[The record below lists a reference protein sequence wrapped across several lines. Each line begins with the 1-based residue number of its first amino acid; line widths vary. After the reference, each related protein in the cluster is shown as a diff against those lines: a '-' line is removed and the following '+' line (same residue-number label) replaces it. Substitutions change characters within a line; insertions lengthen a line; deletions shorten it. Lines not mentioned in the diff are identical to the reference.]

1 MRTQQG
7 PGSAESTSAGA
18 LSRRDVMKLSA
29 AGLGVVAVT
38 GRAPGVFAARQDE
51 EGVRGGTLRVGALGE
66 PPTLDEHQTTANL
79 VADVTYPMYE
89 TLFAYNANYEPVPH
103 LVDEYTASDDGLIHT
118 MKLREGVPFH
128 NGDIMTAADVHA
140 SITRWSQISG
150 LGKNLF
156 EHVDELVEVDDLTVE
171 FRLSSPFGPLLT
183 ALANNT
189 QGCTIHPKAIMETGI
204 DPLASDDQFIG
215 TGPYMLSERQADA
228 YIRMTRFEDYA
239 GRDEPT
245 DGYAGAKH
253 AYPDM
258 IEFIPVPDEAARVA
272 GLQAGDYETAMEIS
286 NDQYEVLSTSPGIVS
301 EINPPAYE
309 DVFFLNWRSPIMG
322 NLAIREAFRAALDHE
337 AIMTAARGGGDFVR
351 LDPGWM
357 MAETPWHSTAGAEL
371 YNVNDPELAAQK
383 LEEGG
388 YDGTPIRFLSTQEY
402 PYFYSA
408 SVIAQ
413 QQLEAAGFVID
424 LQVIDWATVIER
436 RGKEDDWDVFVT
448 FHGQVTDPSQLTLVG
463 QMGTYPGWW
472 DSEESQALADQL
484 LGEINFDARYAVW
497 EQIQEKIY
505 TEIPAVKIGDASLAS
520 YYSERL
526 GGWTPIIQRGI
537 PYWNL
542 WLND

>member
-1 MRTQQG
+1 MKITRETL
-7 PGSAESTSAGA
+7 T
-18 LSRRDVMKLSA
+18 RRDVMQRSA
-29 AGLGVVAVT
+29 AIGLGLAAT
-38 GRAPGVFAARQDE
+38 GMIGSAPAAFARQDAA
-51 EGVRGGTLRVGALGE
+51 EGTAGGTLRVGSLGE

-79 VADVTYPMYE
+79 VADVVYPMYE
-89 TLFAYNANYEPVPH
+89 TLFAYNSAYEPVPF
-103 LVDEYTASDDGLIHT
+103 LVEEYTASDDGLTHT
-118 MKLREGVPFH
+118 MVLRENVPFH
-128 NGDIMTAADVHA
+128 NGEIMTAADVHA

-150 LGKNLF
+150 LGENLF
-156 EHVDELVEVDDLTVE
+156 EHVDELVEVDERTIE
-171 FRLSSPFGPLLT
+171 FRLNSTFGPLLV

-189 QGCTIHPKAIMETGI
+189 QGCTIHPKAIMETGTE
-204 DPLASDDQFIG
+204 PLTSDDQFIG

-228 YIRMTRFEDYA
+228 YIRLTRFEDYA
-239 GRDEPT
+239 THPDPT

-253 AYPDM
+253 AWADM
-258 IEFIPVPDEAARVA
+258 IEFIPVPDEAARTA
-272 GLQAGDYETAMEIS
+272 GLQSGDYEVAMEIS
-286 NDQYEVLSTSPGIVS
+286 NDQYETLSNSPGIVA

-337 AIMTAARGGGDFVR
+337 AIMTAARGGGDFTR

-357 MAETPWHSTAGAEL
+357 MAETPWHSTAGEEL
-371 YNVNDPELAAQK
+371 YNVNDPELAKQK

-402 PYFYSA
+402 PFFYAA

-413 QQLEAAGFVID
+413 QQLEAVGFVID

-472 DSEESQALADQL
+472 DSEESLALADQL
-484 LGEINFDARYAVW
+484 LGESDFDARFAVW

-520 YYSERL
+520 YYSERI
-526 GGWTPIIQRGI
+526 GGWTPIIQRGV

-542 WLND
+542 WLNDA

>member
-1 MRTQQG
+1 MD
-7 PGSAESTSAGA
+7 STRGT
-18 LSRRDVMKLSA
+18 LTRRQVVQRSTAIGIGLGA
-29 AGLGVVAVT
+29 AGMLGHTPAT
-38 GRAPGVFAARQDE
+38 LARQDAAA
-51 EGVRGGTLRVGALGE
+51 GTPGGTLRIGALGE

-89 TLFAYNANYEPVPH
+89 TLFAYNATYEPVPH
-103 LVDEYTASDDGLIHT
+103 LVEEYTASADGLTHT
-118 MKLREGVPFH
+118 LRLREGVPFH
-128 NGDIMTAADVHA
+128 NGDPMTAADVHA

-156 EHVDELVEVDDLTVE
+156 EHVDELVEVDDRTVE

-189 QGCTIHPKAIMETGI
+189 QGCTIHPRAIMETGI
-204 DPLASDDQFIG
+204 EPLTGDDQFIG
-215 TGPYMLSERQADA
+215 TGPYMLAERQADA
-228 YIRMTRFEDYA
+228 YIRLARFEDYA
-239 GRDEPT
+239 AREEPT
-245 DGYAGAKH
+245 DGYAGMKH

-272 GLQAGDYETAMEIS
+272 GLQAGDYEIAMEIS
-286 NDQYEVLSTSPGIVS
+286 NDQYELLSTTPGIVA
-301 EINPPAYE
+301 EIQQPAYE
-309 DVFFLNWRSPIMG
+309 DCFFLNWRSPIMG
-322 NLAIREAFRAALDHE
+322 NLAIREAFRAALNHE
-337 AIMTAARGGGDFVR
+337 EILTAARGGGDFVR

-357 MAETPWHSTAGAEL
+357 MQETPWHSTAGEAL
-371 YNVNDPELAAQK
+371 YNLNDPELARQK

-402 PYFYSA
+402 PFFYSA

-413 QQLEAAGFVID
+413 QQLEAVGFVID

-436 RGKEDDWDVFVT
+436 RGNEDDWDVFVT
-448 FHGQVTDPSQLTLVG
+448 YHGQVTDPSQLTLVG

-472 DSEESQALADQL
+472 DSEESLALADEL
-484 LGEINFDARYAVW
+484 LAETDFDARFAVW

-505 TEIPAVKIGDASLAS
+505 TEIPAVKLGDASLAS
-520 YYSERL
+520 YYSERI
-526 GGWTPIIQRGI
+526 GGWTPIIQRGV

-542 WLND
+542 WLNDA

>member
-1 MRTQQG
+1 MQTTRGT
-7 PGSAESTSAGA
+7 
-18 LSRRDVMKLSA
+18 LSRRDVVQRSTAIGIGLA
-29 AGLGVVAVT
+29 ATGLLGGSPAV
-38 GRAPGVFAARQDE
+38 FARQDAA
-51 EGVRGGTLRVGALGE
+51 EGTPGGTLRVGSLGE

-89 TLFAYNANYEPVPH
+89 TLFAYNANYEPVPF
-103 LVDEYTASDDGLIHT
+103 LVAEYTASEDALTHT
-118 MKLREGVPFH
+118 MVLREGVPFH

-140 SITRWSQISG
+140 SIMRWSQISG

-156 EHVDELVEVDDLTVE
+156 EHVDELVEVDERTIE
-171 FRLSSPFGPLLT
+171 FRLSSTFGPLLV

-189 QGCTIHPKAIMETGI
+189 QGCTIHPKAIMETGTE
-204 DPLASDDQFIG
+204 PLTSDDQFIG

-228 YIRMTRFEDYA
+228 YMRLTRFEDYA
-239 GRDEPT
+239 THPDPT

-253 AYPDM
+253 AWADM
-258 IEFIPVPDEAARVA
+258 IEFIPVPDEAARTA
-272 GLQAGDYETAMEIS
+272 GLQAEDYEIAMEIS
-286 NDQYEVLSTSPGIVS
+286 NDQYEVLSTSPGVVA

-357 MAETPWHSTAGAEL
+357 MAETPWHSTAGEEF
-371 YNVNDPELAAQK
+371 YNVNDPELAKQK

-402 PYFYSA
+402 PFFYSA

-413 QQLEAAGFVID
+413 QQLEAAGFVVD

-448 FHGQVTDPSQLTLVG
+448 YHGQVTDPSQLTLVG

-472 DSEESQALADQL
+472 DSEESLALADEL
-484 LGEINFDARYAVW
+484 LAETDFDARFAVW

-542 WLND
+542 WLKDA